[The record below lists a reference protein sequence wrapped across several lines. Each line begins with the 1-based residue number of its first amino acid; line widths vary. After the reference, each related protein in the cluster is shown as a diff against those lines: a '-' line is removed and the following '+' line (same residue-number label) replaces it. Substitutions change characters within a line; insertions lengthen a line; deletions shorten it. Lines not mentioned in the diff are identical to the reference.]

1 MTKSSQELHDAQALA
16 ALKASALFGVLELEP
31 LRRLLAEIRSV
42 RLDRGQVFQS
52 RGVHVD
58 GVVIVVS
65 GFLRIS
71 LSNSEGKRHVVTHLE
86 PGQIFNLLPVM
97 DGGPAIHDAEA
108 GPDTELLVLPTA
120 SFLQLQ
126 RENAVVAA
134 AAQRLLNARARM
146 IYDGLADAML
156 LTLSQRCA
164 RSLMHVV
171 NAFGE
176 PVGTDGAMSV
186 RLSQSEFAEML
197 GNARPVVNR
206 ALKKLQHDG
215 VIEVGY
221 QRIVVLRPSALRAA
235 AGLQPQ

>member
-1 MTKSSQELHDAQALA
+1 MTKSSQELHDSQALA

-42 RLDRGQVFQS
+42 RLDRGQVYQS
-52 RGVHVD
+52 RGARVD
-58 GVVIVVS
+58 GVVIVIH

-71 LSNSEGKRHVVTHLE
+71 LSNPEGKRHVVTHLE

-120 SFLQLQ
+120 SFRQLQ
-126 RENAVVAA
+126 CENPAVAA
-134 AAQRLLNARARM
+134 AAQSLLNARARI

-164 RSLMHVV
+164 RSLMHVL

-176 PVGTDGAMSV
+176 PVGADGAMSV

-235 AGLQPQ
+235 AGL